1 MKEIKTS
8 DYVSEY
14 EFRRYDGPKYQ
25 ASSLR
30 PVIQERKKK
39 PDNDDRVLGKRLT
52 NVPEQRTRQ
61 SREDMQ
67 PGEEYARKG
76 IGNGQKR
83 TDQRI
88 SNDMWDEGDRNMS
101 DLTGSKQ
108 DNFSS
113 AIKY

>member
-14 EFRRYDGPKYQ
+14 EFRRSAGPKYQ
-25 ASSLR
+25 TSSLR

-39 PDNDDRVLGKRLT
+39 PDHDDRVLGKRLT

-67 PGEEYARKG
+67 PGKEYVRNG

-83 TDQRI
+83 TAQRI
-88 SNDMWDEGDRNMS
+88 SNGMRDEGDRNIGVCT
-101 DLTGSKQ
+101 LVKR
-108 DNFSS
+108 
-113 AIKY
+113 